1 MYIKIEM
8 VAKFEEYHCGNGQ
21 GKAELRGQK
30 KVGPRQEVTTLVH
43 QGEIY

>member
-1 MYIKIEM
+1 MNAVIFTVGGAKI
-8 VAKFEEYHCGNGQ
+8 
-21 GKAELRGQK
+21 GKLEGVK